1 MSILSATPNY
11 MKMRVLP
18 MFSLVALL
26 MALLI
31 SCTTE
36 ITLDLPTAPRQL
48 VVEGRIGTGTPP
60 TVAISWSEGY
70 FDTVGLESI
79 AGLYRGGADVWVE
92 VTGDVSGGGS
102 GAVETRPLI
111 EFCSSDFPLESL
123 PEIAVAMGVPVEIL
137 LAYDLC
143 IYTASD
149 WVGVEGATYELH
161 VILEEGEVEAST
173 ILHPPV
179 PLDSLWFEVSSEQIT
194 GTFTD
199 SLGFLHAML
208 NDPDTAGNAYRWG
221 AQRLNHH
228 PANSPWSGQSMDSEI
243 LYPFGS
249 VTDDSFFNGVTFE
262 FSYFRADSPSD
273 NQTDSDQAASGND
286 NSGYFQV
293 GDTVRVEWS
302 HIDLGVFRAI
312 DSYENQLASQANPFS
327 APSDLQSN
335 VVGGLGIWAGYSTTY
350 DTVYC
355 AN

>member
-1 MSILSATPNY
+1 MSIPSTTINSLR
-11 MKMRVLP
+11 MK
-18 MFSLVALL
+18 SLLVFFLGALL
-26 MALLI
+26 SALLI

-70 FDTVGLESI
+70 FDTLGLESL

-102 GAVETRPLI
+102 GAMETRPLI

-123 PEIAVAMGVPVEIL
+123 PEIAVAMGVPVEVL

-143 IYTASD
+143 IYTATD
-149 WVGVEGATYELH
+149 WVGVEGATYTLH

-173 ILHPPV
+173 VLHPSV
-179 PLDSLWFEVSSEQIT
+179 PLDSVWFEASSDQIT

-221 AQRLNHH
+221 AQRLNLH
-228 PANSPWSGQSMDSEI
+228 PADSPLAGQATDSEI

-249 VTDDSFFNGVTFE
+249 VTDDAFFNGVTFE

-273 NQTDSDQAASGND
+273 NQTDSDPAAGGNSR
-286 NSGYFQV
+286 SGYFQL

-312 DSYENQLASQANPFS
+312 KSYENQLASQANPFS
-327 APSDLQSN
+327 APSDLRSN